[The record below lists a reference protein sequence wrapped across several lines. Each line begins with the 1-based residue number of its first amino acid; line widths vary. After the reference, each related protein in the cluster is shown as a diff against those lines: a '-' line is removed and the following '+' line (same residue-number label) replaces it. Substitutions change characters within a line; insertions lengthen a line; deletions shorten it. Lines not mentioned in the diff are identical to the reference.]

1 MFNAVIICCTH
12 GFGDSLVL
20 WASEHVKGLY
30 LGGKTAQQDWLK
42 QNRMASKLPKHS
54 EKLPKRSVYQHR
66 DPFDTA
72 PSAQDTQTV
81 RYGHIGIESWKFFS
95 GCRSQIC
102 LSLWSTALIKRVS
115 GKLNSKNIKSFI
127 YFRRL
132 PRWFCPSF
140 SFLASREYP
149 ARVNTTKTI
158 MPYIYIARCW
168 NNFYNFLTPNVDLN
182 SIPTINPLL
191 R

>member
-1 MFNAVIICCTH
+1 MFNTVIICCTH

-42 QNRMASKLPKHS
+42 QNRMARKLPKQGIQCISTEIRSTLFRVHRTPKPLGKDTS
-54 EKLPKRSVYQHR
+54 EWNYENSSPVAEVKAS
-66 DPFDTA
+66 
-72 PSAQDTQTV
+72 
-81 RYGHIGIESWKFFS
+81 EWKS
-95 GCRSQIC
+95 
-102 LSLWSTALIKRVS
+102 KRVS
-115 GKLNSKNIKSFI
+115 GKLNSKNSKN
-127 YFRRL
+127 YTCLRHL

-149 ARVNTTKTI
+149 TRVNTTKTT
-158 MPYIYIARCW
+158 MPVYFHYIYIAR
-168 NNFYNFLTPNVDLN
+168 
-182 SIPTINPLL
+182 